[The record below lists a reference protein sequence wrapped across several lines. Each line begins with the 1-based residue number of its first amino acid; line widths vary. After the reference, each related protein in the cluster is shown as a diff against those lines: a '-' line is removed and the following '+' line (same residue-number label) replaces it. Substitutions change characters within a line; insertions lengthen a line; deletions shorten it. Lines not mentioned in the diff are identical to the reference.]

1 MSVCPS
7 KWRYRYIVFSEDMSC
22 CIKVCCV
29 LHTVHVGLLLIFVF
43 LILAASISQQDLS
56 LFGHGLWGRLTH
68 CTLSTHFPVVIA
80 VIYTRTH
87 TDSYT
92 TTQRMMGKTNKTN
105 GNSALMLL
113 CIVLLFD
120 LRYHATLFLFRRR
133 SFHQFHNKPST
144 STGRKKQKK
153 RTVLLSHHSSAR
165 SAKTKTAAAM
175 PVQAGG

>member
-1 MSVCPS
+1 MIKIHTTKTAHCCLCSS
-7 KWRYRYIVFSEDMSC
+7 KWRYRNIVFSEAMSC

-113 CIVLLFD
+113 YIVLLFD

-133 SFHQFHNKPST
+133 SFH
-144 STGRKKQKK
+144 
-153 RTVLLSHHSSAR
+153 
-165 SAKTKTAAAM
+165 
-175 PVQAGG
+175 